1 METALIGAT
10 TFPAAQD
17 LADLQRILQ
26 PLRRVSAKR
35 AHSGFVASL
44 ASPLRHHLSDRLV
57 MLKIS
62 CLHGES

>member
-1 METALIGAT
+1 MRMRVWIETALIGAT

-17 LADLQRILQ
+17 LADLQNILQ
-26 PLRRVSAKR
+26 
-35 AHSGFVASL
+35 
-44 ASPLRHHLSDRLV
+44 PLRHHLSDRLV